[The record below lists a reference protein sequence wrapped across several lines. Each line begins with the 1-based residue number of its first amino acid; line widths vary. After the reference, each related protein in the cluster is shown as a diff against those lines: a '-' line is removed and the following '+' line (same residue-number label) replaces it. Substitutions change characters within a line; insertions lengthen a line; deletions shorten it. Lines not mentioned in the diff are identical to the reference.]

1 MNQASEQSSGR
12 AKNERDFDLVVFGAT
27 GLTGRLVVKQ
37 VAGIDTLLRSPDGK
51 RRWAA
56 VGRDRNEVA
65 KVLAELDL
73 DGVDIVVADLD
84 DAASLQALARRTAVV
99 LNLAGP
105 YTQKAP
111 NLIAAC
117 VDAGTSYVDLS
128 GEIPLLRRVI
138 DRFDAPAKRAG
149 VQIVQMA
156 GWEAM
161 PADLTT
167 LIACRRAA
175 GDGAGPDGPGAS
187 EPIKDVVV
195 TVTFTR
201 RPEGGVPFKQQV
213 SAGTL
218 ASIVAMLDDP
228 DASLVGHADALLPKD
243 ASKGTASDRL
253 HFGDGDADGR
263 VLGPVPPV
271 AFLNPPIIRR
281 TGALLAAERNAPY
294 HPAPYVEGEDMGD
307 ANFGGALG
315 RQLRAK
321 AKGGLQQL
329 AVAAT
334 DLPLPVREAAAA
346 GLRRVLPEAGTGP
359 SDSYLEDW
367 AWTVEAR
374 AIGADGTLGTATIEG
389 TGHPGYT
396 ATAAIIVEV
405 ALQMLNDGA
414 PDRRTGCITPAL
426 AIGASV
432 DVLHV
437 DALKLH

>member
-1 MNQASEQSSGR
+1 MSASPEQSNGPAGNGR
-12 AKNERDFDLVVFGAT
+12 EFDLVVFGAS

-37 VAGIDTLLRSPDGK
+37 VAAIDSRLRSPDGK

-56 VGRDRNEVA
+56 VGRDRDEVA
-65 KVLAELDL
+65 RVLAGLGL

-84 DAASLQALARRTAVV
+84 DPASLQALARRSAVV

-105 YTQKAP
+105 YTLKAP

-117 VDAGTSYVDLS
+117 VDAGASYVDLS

-138 DRFDAPAKRAG
+138 DRFDEPARRAG
-149 VQIVQMA
+149 VQVVQMA

-167 LIACRRAA
+167 LIACHRAA
-175 GDGAGPDGPGAS
+175 GDAAGADGPGAAA
-187 EPIKDVVV
+187 PIRDVTV

-228 DASLVGHADALLPKD
+228 DAALVGHADALLPEGADKTT
-243 ASKGTASDRL
+243 GSDRL
-253 HFGDGDADGR
+253 RFGNGDANGR

-271 AFLNPPIIRR
+271 AFLNPPIIHR
-281 TGALLAAERNAPY
+281 TAALLAGERGEPY
-294 HPAPYVEGEDMGD
+294 RAAPYVEGEDMGD
-307 ANFGGALG
+307 ATLGGALG

-321 AKGGLQQL
+321 AKGGLQHL

-334 DLPLPVREAAAA
+334 ALPLPVREAAAA
-346 GLRRVLPEAGTGP
+346 GLRRILPEAGTGP

-374 AIGADGTLGTATIEG
+374 ATGDDDAVGVATIEG

-405 ALQMLNDGA
+405 ALHML
-414 PDRRTGCITPAL
+414 DRGGPTRRNGCLTPAL
-426 AIGASV
+426 VIGASV
-432 DVLHV
+432 DALRV
-437 DALKLH
+437 DTLTLR